1 MTDVNLDISSSTVKV
16 TLLLFASYRQS
27 VGKREMT
34 LELPEGLNVREV
46 AARLEADHPGLTLK
60 GALCAVNE
68 AYVSPDYIVSSGDTV
83 AFFPP
88 VSGGSGENEGA
99 GTDHFF
105 VTEGVLDVAHFTAL
119 AVAPE
124 WGAVA
129 SFLGTVRSPNLGQN
143 VRYIDYEGYETM
155 ILGQMKRAAEELR
168 ARFELGRIVLAHR
181 LGRLEPGEASILIVI
196 SSKHRRAALD
206 ACSSCIDR
214 LKELL
219 PVWKYEVAGES
230 EGWVQGSAAAAE
242 TL

>member
-1 MTDVNLDISSSTVKV
+1 M
-16 TLLLFASYRQS
+16 
-27 VGKREMT
+27 GERELA
-34 LELPEGLNVREV
+34 LELPEGLSVREV
-46 AARLEADHPGLTLK
+46 AARLEADHPGLTLQ

-68 AYVSPDYIVSSGDTV
+68 AYVSPDYKVSSGDTV

-88 VSGGSGENEGA
+88 VSGGSGEGEGS
-99 GTDHFF
+99 GTDRFF

-124 WGAVA
+124 NGAVA

-155 ILGQMKRAAEELR
+155 VLGQMKRAAEELR

-206 ACSSCIDR
+206 ACSEGIDR

-219 PVWKYEVAGES
+219 PVWKFEVADES
-230 EGWVQGSAAAAE
+230 EGWVAGSAAAAE

>member
-88 VSGGSGENEGA
+88 VSGGSPKMKGPGR
-99 GTDHFF
+99 TI
-105 VTEGVLDVAHFTAL
+105 
-119 AVAPE
+119 
-124 WGAVA
+124 
-129 SFLGTVRSPNLGQN
+129 FL
-143 VRYIDYEGYETM
+143 
-155 ILGQMKRAAEELR
+155 
-168 ARFELGRIVLAHR
+168 
-181 LGRLEPGEASILIVI
+181 
-196 SSKHRRAALD
+196 
-206 ACSSCIDR
+206 
-214 LKELL
+214 
-219 PVWKYEVAGES
+219 
-230 EGWVQGSAAAAE
+230 
-242 TL
+242 